1 MSSLTLCALTLAATL
16 GAPAQAQPAPV
27 VAPSPA
33 SISAPAPAPLAPGI
47 PQCDGVIIIDG
58 NYRTI
63 KKVCAESPT
72 DDDMR
77 DRISVLMEGFVD
89 FPEFGQLALGKYW
102 DTLSEKQR
110 GEYLDEFKKLLK
122 RTYLRR
128 FTRGQDFNFSYRSG
142 CSLNAGGDRMQV
154 QTTIKSGETEVDVD
168 YRFHKKAD
176 RWQVYDLVVD
186 EVSVMR
192 NYRTNFVRI
201 LKNEGFEALLKKMR
215 EKTSS
220 SLNKDDEI

>member
-1 MSSLTLCALTLAATL
+1 MRTLCTLALVAGF
-16 GAPAQAQPAPV
+16 GASALAQQAPV
-27 VAPSPA
+27 VTPTPA
-33 SISAPAPAPLAPGI
+33 TITAPAPAPVAPGI
-47 PQCDGVIIIDG
+47 PQCDGVAIIDG

-77 DRISVLMEGFVD
+77 DRISLLMEGFVD
-89 FPEFGQLALGKYW
+89 FPEFGKLALGKYW
-102 DTLSEKQR
+102 DTINDKQR

-128 FTRGQDFNFSYRSG
+128 FTRGQDFAFSYRSG
-142 CSLNAGGDRMQV
+142 CRLNTAGDRMEV

-168 YRFHKKAD
+168 YRFQKKGPVWLA
-176 RWQVYDLVVD
+176 YDLVVD

-192 NYRTNFVRI
+192 NYRTNFVKI
-201 LKNEGFEALLKKMR
+201 LKNEGFDALLKKMR

-220 SLNKDDEI
+220 SLNKDDEL